1 MYHTCIFCNRTLGTN
16 ESIESF
22 PVGRRLAFDAE
33 KGRLWVVCL
42 ECRQWNL
49 TPIEQRWE
57 AIEECERRFRATERR
72 FSTGDI
78 GLARLD
84 EGLDLVRIGRPQRP
98 EYAAWRYGR
107 EFLQRRIA
115 VSASMA
121 LHGFLVAWDAYV
133 GFVWGGQKNRV
144 VARLRAP
151 DSSRLALCRADL
163 NQVRLVRSDTPDGWV
178 LEVPHRAGP
187 ARQRWW
193 EDYAGP
199 EQEIAELTGPSALY
213 AAARLL
219 PQLNPFGGRDR
230 QVRDAV
236 GLIEGAGHVE
246 RFLRAAAARPGWMPG
261 PLGFDRDASVIK
273 TMRPAQ
279 RLALEMAAHEQT
291 ERRAFEGELEEL
303 EAAWREAEEIAAI
316 ADRLL
321 VPEEIDEWIRRERDG
336 SD

>member
-1 MYHTCIFCNRTLGTN
+1 MYHTCIFCNRTLGAN
-16 ESIESF
+16 ESIENL
-22 PVGRRLAFDAE
+22 PVGRRLAFDVE
-33 KGRLWVVCL
+33 KGRLWVVCT

-57 AIEECERRFRATERR
+57 AIEECERHFRATERR
-72 FSTGDI
+72 FSTDNI

-115 VSASMA
+115 VSASIA
-121 LHGFLVAWDAYV
+121 LHGFLIVWDSFV
-133 GFVWGGQKNRV
+133 GLVWGGQQNRV
-144 VARLRAP
+144 VLRVRSAEA
-151 DSSRLALCRADL
+151 SRLALCRADL
-163 NQVRLVRSDTPDGWV
+163 NQVRLVRTDTPDGWG
-178 LEVPHRAGP
+178 LEVPHRAGS
-187 ARQRWW
+187 ALQRWW

-199 EQEIAELTGPSALY
+199 GQETALLTGPSALY
-213 AAARLL
+213 AAAKIL
-219 PQLNPFGGRDR
+219 PQLNPFGARER

-236 GLIEGAGHVE
+236 GLIESAGHVE
-246 RFLRAAAARPGWMPG
+246 RFLREASARPGWMPG
-261 PLGFDRDASVIK
+261 RLGFDHDESIIK
-273 TMRPAQ
+273 TMRLAR

-321 VPEEIDEWIRRERDG
+321 VPEEIEDWIRRERERRE
-336 SD
+336 